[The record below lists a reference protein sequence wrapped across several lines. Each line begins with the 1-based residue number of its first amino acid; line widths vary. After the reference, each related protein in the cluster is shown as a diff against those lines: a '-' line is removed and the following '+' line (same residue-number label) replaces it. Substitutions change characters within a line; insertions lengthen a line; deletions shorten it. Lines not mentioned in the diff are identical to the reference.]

1 MDEDSAQATDRL
13 YLVGVGVVVFLE
25 AVDEARHDLLT
36 RVLTV
41 AHHHDQS
48 LVLATRQ
55 QTQCHRHVNTTTNKH
70 SVIVM
75 STRPS
80 KHTALPSC
88 QHPQQTLHRAVS
100 SKLRCSGQEQKM
112 VITLAPTIMSD

>member
-25 AVDEARHDLLT
+25 AVDEARHDLLA

-41 AHHHDQS
+41 AHHHDQP

-55 QTQCHRHVNTTTNKH
+55 QTQRHCYVNTQH
-70 SVIVM
+70 
-75 STRPS
+75 RP
-80 KHTALPSC
+80 
-88 QHPQQTLHRAVS
+88 VS
-100 SKLRCSGQEQKM
+100 SKLRCAEHKR
-112 VITLAPTIMSD
+112 ITLALYHQLVSD